1 MEHKYLMEDTEMSPS
16 MPYPRFLTDMEI
28 SSTAKSLYVRL
39 LDKTV
44 SEKETDNIGA
54 VFNDT
59 RYSINRNTVLDDIV
73 CIWIKATAPIKEQM
87 AALSKSDATVKR
99 VLLDLEQAGLLERKR
114 QGREKPNKLYI
125 LA

>member
-1 MEHKYLMEDTEMSPS
+1 MERNYLTADTEMPPS
-16 MPYPRFLTDMEI
+16 MPYPRFLVDMEI

-44 SEKETDNIGA
+44 NEKEEDDNGHLY
-54 VFNDT
+54 T
-59 RYSINRNTVLDDIV
+59 RF
-73 CIWIKATAPIKEQM
+73 PISEQM

-99 VLLDLEQAGLLERKR
+99 ALLELEQAGLLKRKR
-114 QGREKPNKLYI
+114 QGCGRPNKIYV